1 MGLKFL
7 LMGLIISIYK
17 AHLNETNIKVNV
29 YTIQYSFYDFAVMV
43 LFCYLVTNN
52 VQCLI
57 IKQNFIKKAKI
68 F

>member
-1 MGLKFL
+1 MIQISK
-7 LMGLIISIYK
+7 LMYI
-17 AHLNETNIKVNV
+17 
-29 YTIQYSFYDFAVMV
+29 YSFYDFAVMV